1 MNENEFELSNK
12 QIETIALNIYKD
24 IQSYIKDNINEFKLW
39 KLDCNKDK
47 DLIKIIFSTSSSRD
61 IPPEYEMYKNR
72 FRKEVIL

>member
-39 KLDCNKDK
+39 KFDCNKDK
-47 DLIKIIFSTSSSRD
+47 DLIKIIFSTSSSGD
-61 IPPEYEMYKNR
+61 IPPEYEKYINR
-72 FRKEVIL
+72 FRKEVIS